1 MITID
6 GNGAVASVAFRA
18 SEVIA
23 IYPITPSSTMAEQA
37 DDWSGNGVK
46 NVWGDV
52 PRVVEMQSE
61 AGAIGTVHGALQ
73 TGALS
78 TSFTSSQGLLL
89 MIPTLYKLAGQLTP
103 FVLHVAARTVATH
116 ALSIFGDHSDV
127 MAVRQTGCAMLCAG
141 SVQEAQDFALIS
153 HIATLKSRVPF
164 IHFFDGFRT
173 SHEINKI
180 VPLSNETMLSLL
192 PQDAIDAHRARALNP
207 EHPVIRGTSA
217 NPDTYFQSR
226 EATNPWYNAVY
237 EHVQQTMNDF
247 AAATGRQYHPFD
259 YYGHPQAE
267 RVIVLMG
274 SAIGTCEEVVD
285 DLLTRGEKVGVLKV
299 RLYRPF
305 NASAMLEALPQSVR
319 QVAVLDRTKEPGALA
334 EPLYLDVMT
343 ALAEAFSRG
352 ERETLPRVIG
362 GRYGLSSKEF
372 GPDCVLAV
380 FEELRQAKPKPRF
393 TVGIYDDVTN
403 LSLPLPENTLP
414 SHAKLEALFYG
425 LGSDGSVSATKNNIK
440 IIGNATP
447 WYAQGYFVYDS
458 KKAGGLTVSH
468 LRVSEKPINSAYL
481 VDKADFVGCHQLQF
495 IDKYRMAEQLKPGGI
510 FLLNTPYSAEDV
522 WDRLPQEVQAE
533 LNKKQARLFIIN
545 AQKIARECQLGARI
559 NTVMQMAFFHL
570 TGILP
575 GDSALQQ
582 LQGAIAKSYSSKG
595 QELVERNWQA
605 LALARESLFAVPL
618 QPVNS
623 QSACRPP
630 VVADAAPDFV
640 KTVTAAMLAGLGD
653 ALPVSALPPDG
664 TWPLGT
670 TRWEKRNIAEEIPIW
685 KPELCTQCNH
695 CVAASPHSAIRAKV
709 VSPEALEAAPD
720 ALQSLDVKSRD
731 MRGQKY
737 VLQVAPEDCT
747 GCNLCVEVCPAK
759 DRQDPDIK
767 AINMMSRLEHVEEEK
782 VNYDFFLQLPEIDR
796 NQLERIDIRTSQLIS
811 PLFEYSGACSGCGE
825 TPYIKLL
832 TQLYGDR
839 LLIANATGCSSIYGG
854 NLPSTPYTTDANG
867 RGPAWANSLFE
878 DNAEFGLGFRL
889 TVDQHRARVMRLLDQ
904 FADKIP
910 AELHAELH
918 SDATPEV
925 RREQV
930 ARLRQHLADETS
942 ADARQL
948 LTDADALVEKSIW
961 LIGGDGWAYDI
972 GFGGLD
978 HVLSLTENVNILVLD
993 TQCYSN
999 TGGQASKAT
1008 PLGAVTKFGEHGKR
1022 KARKDLGVSM
1032 MMYGHVY
1039 VAQISLGAQ
1048 LNQTVKAIQEAEAYP
1063 GPSLIIAYSPC
1074 EEHGYDLALSHDQ
1087 MRQLTAT
1094 GFWPLYRF
1102 DPRRAD
1108 EGKLP
1113 LALDSR
1119 PPSDALAETLLN
1131 EQRFRR
1137 LNAQQPDVAEQ
1148 LWKDAAADLQKRYD
1162 FLAQMAGKAD

>member
-237 EHVQQTMNDF
+237 EHIQQTMNDF

-630 VVADAAPDFV
+630 VVDDAAPDFV

-695 CVAASPHSAIRAKV
+695 CVAACPHSAIRAKV

-930 ARLRQHLADETS
+930 ARLRQHLANETS

>member
-334 EPLYLDVMT
+334 EPLYLDVIT

-695 CVAASPHSAIRAKV
+695 CVAACPHSAIRAKV
-709 VSPEALEAAPD
+709 VSPEDLEAAPD

-930 ARLRQHLADETS
+930 ARLRQHLANETS

>member
-285 DLLTRGEKVGVLKV
+285 DLLTHGEKVGVLKV

-570 TGILP
+570 TDILP

-695 CVAASPHSAIRAKV
+695 CVAACPHSAIRAKV

-930 ARLRQHLADETS
+930 ARLRQHLANETS

-1108 EGKLP
+1108 EGKLQ